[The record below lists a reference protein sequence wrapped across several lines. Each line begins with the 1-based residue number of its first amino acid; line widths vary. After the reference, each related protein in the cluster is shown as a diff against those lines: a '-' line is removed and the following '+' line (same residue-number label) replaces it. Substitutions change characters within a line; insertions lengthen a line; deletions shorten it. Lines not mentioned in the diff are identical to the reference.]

1 MDYEWLRNELAMKNN
16 CVFYKE
22 YDIGHA
28 AFLMPNEQDRRRY
41 FVEILEL
48 CKKYNKLYKPSPI
61 KGYE

>member
-1 MDYEWLRNELAMKNN
+1 MKNN